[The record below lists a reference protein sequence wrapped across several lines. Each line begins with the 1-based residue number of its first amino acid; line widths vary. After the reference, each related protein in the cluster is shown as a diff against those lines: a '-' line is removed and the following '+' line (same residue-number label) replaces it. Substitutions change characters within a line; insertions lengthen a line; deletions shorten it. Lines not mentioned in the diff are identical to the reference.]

1 MLEPLIYGMAL
12 QPYQPN
18 RCEPAREVLRL
29 KFLELV
35 NAFEKIDATTKRLEM
50 TSLLVDLIKK
60 TPEEEVRKV
69 VYLLQGKLYP
79 DYEGVELGL
88 AEKLLIKAVAEVT
101 GRTEKT
107 VESDYKK
114 TGDLGSTIQKLIE
127 KKSQTTLVRRPL
139 TVSSVYGT
147 FDKIAHASG
156 SGSVE
161 TKIRLLTSL
170 LNDASPS
177 EAKYI
182 GRMAV
187 GKLRLGVA
195 DMTVLDAL
203 AVAYGGD
210 KAAREPLERAYNL
223 SSDLG
228 HVAEV
233 LARDGT
239 DGVAK
244 FKITVGRPIRPML
257 CERLPDPT
265 SILEKIGGEGAAEY
279 KYDGLRVQAHI
290 DKRSV
295 HLFSRRL
302 ENITAQFPDIAQN
315 LRESINS
322 TDAIIEGECVA
333 VDPNTG
339 DMLPFQVISQRRGRK
354 YELTRVTEEIPVT
367 AFLFD
372 ILYLNGSDLTLL
384 PYLERRKQLLK
395 VVKPAEHVSLANQ
408 TLVKDPDKLEQLME
422 EAVAAGCEGLV
433 VKNIS
438 EQSVYQAGARGWL
451 WIKYKRSYKS
461 EVQDTFDL
469 VPVGAFAGRG
479 RRAGRY
485 GALLMAVYNSKDD
498 IFETIC
504 KLGSGF
510 TDEDLANLPQTLEPY
525 RSAHSNPRVNSL
537 MEPDVWFTPSL
548 VLEVTADEIT
558 LSPLHTCAR
567 GAIRAV
573 SGLALRF
580 PRFTGKWRKD
590 KSAEDATTSQEALEM
605 YKKQLKQIE
614 AEA

>member
-1 MLEPLIYGMAL
+1 
-12 QPYQPN
+12 
-18 RCEPAREVLRL
+18 L
-29 KFLELV
+29 KFLELATV
-35 NAFEKIDATTKRLEM
+35 FEKIDATTKRLEM
-50 TSLLVDLIKK
+50 TSLLVDLIKE
-60 TPEEEVRKV
+60 TPAEEIRKV

-101 GRTEKT
+101 GRTEKA
-107 VESDYKK
+107 VEGDYKK
-114 TGDLGSTIQKLIE
+114 TGDLGSTVEKLVQKRTQMAL
-127 KKSQTTLVRRPL
+127 SRRSL
-139 TVSSVYGT
+139 TVNSVYGT

-156 SGSVE
+156 AGSVE
-161 TKIRLLTSL
+161 MKVRLVTSL
-170 LNDASPS
+170 LNDASPL

-182 GRMAV
+182 ARMAV

-203 AVAYGGD
+203 GVAYGGD
-210 KAAREPLERAYNL
+210 KNAREPLERAYDL

-228 HVAEV
+228 AVAEV
-233 LARDGT
+233 AAREGLDGIRR
-239 DGVAK
+239 
-244 FKITVGRPIRPML
+244 FRISVGRPIRPML
-257 CERLPDPT
+257 CERLPDAGA
-265 SILEKIGGEGAAEY
+265 ILEKMGGAGAAEY
-279 KYDGLRVQAHI
+279 KYDGLRLQVHVDAEKI
-290 DKRSV
+290 

-302 ENITAQFPDIAQN
+302 ENITDQFPDIAQN
-315 LRESINS
+315 LRRSINAKG
-322 TDAIIEGECVA
+322 AIVEGECVA

-354 YELTRVTEEIPVT
+354 YELTRVAEEIPVT

-372 ILYLNGSDLTLL
+372 ILYLNGRDLTLL
-384 PYLERRKQLLK
+384 GYPERRKQLLG
-395 VVKPAEHVSLANQ
+395 VVKASEHVELARQ
-408 TLVKDPDKLEQLME
+408 TLVKDAEKLERLME

-433 VKNIS
+433 VKNVS
-438 EQSVYQAGARGWL
+438 EQSIYQAGARGWL

-479 RRAGRY
+479 RRAGSY
-485 GALLMAVYNSKDD
+485 GALLMAVYGARDD
-498 IFETIC
+498 AFETIC

-510 TDEDLANLPQTLEPY
+510 TDDDLANLPRILDPY
-525 RSAHSNPRVNSL
+525 RTTHRNPRVNSL
-537 MEPDVWFTPSL
+537 MEADFWFAPSL
-548 VLEVTADEIT
+548 VLEVAADEIT

-567 GAIRAV
+567 GSVRHE

-590 KSAEDATTSQEALEM
+590 KSPEDATTSQEALEM